1 MHMSYLLILVVTVAI
16 GAFATWYV
24 NHQIKK
30 YSHVPNSSHMTG
42 YQVAVGMLNYYGIEG
57 VQVYR
62 GGSDHNFFNPKD
74 NSVTLSYD
82 VFDGSSITATAT
94 ACHEVGHACQYAMG
108 YAPMKAR
115 GALVPVV
122 EFATNTWFILLLVGI
137 FLNMAGLVT
146 LAIVFYAFAV
156 LFQIVTLP
164 VEFNASRRA
173 LSYMAETGIPGGEQA
188 GAWNVLRACAFT
200 YVAAALVS
208 ILQLLYYLSAFNN
221 EN

>member
-42 YQVAVGMLNYYGIEG
+42 YQVAVGMLNYYGIKG

-62 GGSDHNFFNPKD
+62 GGSDQNFFNPKD